1 MFALLFLFTVA
12 LAVSKVFSRHFSQ
25 LAGAWRR
32 LQEYFVQALGPVLG
46 RGQTSLQRGL
56 GGFLLLQM
64 KCYSALSSQLLGLAS
79 GLVSPLSAAAVS
91 CAPSLRGS
99 AVV

>member
-12 LAVSKVFSRHFSQ
+12 LAAARKVFSRHFSQ
-25 LAGAWRR
+25 LAGAWRP

-46 RGQTSLQRGL
+46 RGRSSLQQGLGGL

-64 KCYSALSSQLLGLAS
+64 KSVTQLSAPWPGR
-79 GLVSPLSAAAVS
+79 VSPL
-91 CAPSLRGS
+91 
-99 AVV
+99 